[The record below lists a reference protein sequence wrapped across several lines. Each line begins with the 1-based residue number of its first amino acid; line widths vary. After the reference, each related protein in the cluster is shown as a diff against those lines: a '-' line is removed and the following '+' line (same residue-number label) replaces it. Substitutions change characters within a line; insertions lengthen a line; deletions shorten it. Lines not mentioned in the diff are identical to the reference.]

1 MDYTILTKLSTF
13 AENRDPD
20 DETYAERLVEEQ
32 DAKLNE
38 LGYTNDGSQS
48 YLMKF
53 NNKHYRIDTIYDAIQ
68 RLALKSGADLVQFS
82 NGNVGYIGYY
92 NNVTFDKNNYFEI
105 ICKADDKSLL
115 EKYGDE
121 FDYQDSKELFD
132 DRLWSFEWST
142 DNYADDLVNY
152 LNEKGE

>member
-1 MDYTILTKLSTF
+1 MEYTILTSLHTF
-13 AENRDPD
+13 DPNRDEND
-20 DETYAERLVEEQ
+20 MKYAERLVEEQ

-38 LGYTNDGSQS
+38 LGYVNDGSQS

-53 NNKHYRIDTIYDAIQ
+53 GRHYRIDTIYDAIQ
-68 RLALKSGADLVQFS
+68 SLALKNGADLVQFS

-115 EKYGDE
+115 EKYGNE

-132 DRLWSFEWST
+132 DRLWSFEWTT
-142 DNYADDLVNY
+142 DNYADDLVDY

>member
-1 MDYTILTKLSTF
+1 MEYTILTKLHTF
-13 AENRDPD
+13 DQNRDEND
-20 DETYAERLVEEQ
+20 MEYAERLVEEQ

-38 LGYTNDGSQS
+38 LGYVNDGSQA

-53 NNKHYRIDTIYDAIQ
+53 DNKHYRIDTIYDAIQ
-68 RLALKSGADLVQFS
+68 RLALKDGADLIQFP
-82 NGNVGYIGYY
+82 NGNIGFVGYY
-92 NNVTFDKNNYFEI
+92 NGFKEEENCFEI

-132 DRLWSFEWST
+132 DRLWAFEWSS
-142 DNYADDLVNY
+142 DLYADDLVDY